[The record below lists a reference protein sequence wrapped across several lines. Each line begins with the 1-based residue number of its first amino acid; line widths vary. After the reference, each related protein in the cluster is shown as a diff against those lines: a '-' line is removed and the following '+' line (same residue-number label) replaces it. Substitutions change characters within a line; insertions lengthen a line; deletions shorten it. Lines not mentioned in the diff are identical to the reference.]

1 MSLLAKTFTIA
12 AVPVLLVAGTQRAA
26 AIPYA
31 FAENQIQNFAVT
43 VTAGNVMN
51 IRGTVITTDRAGTA
65 SGRDQQALGTA
76 TDPLQAT
83 AGAGPFPGQNNYT
96 VSAGKNLGMRGA
108 RADAD
113 TSAQSP
119 FAMNGVASIN
129 NVAEADGAALAPGNS
144 LSAAADSTIAARF
157 MVAANTVMTF
167 SFKDIIY
174 LEADSTMGN
183 YASATTLDNISFGTF
198 VDGSFTALFT
208 FTPDGSGARVIGGG
222 SGNVTAD
229 QFNINQTIFSSD
241 GIQGDVKVSNMAGQD
256 MFSVTTQMLNAGE
269 YAFIFGSRS
278 SVYVA
283 VRPVRPVPEA
293 PTAALFAPPLIGL
306 FCLRRRSGRRGG

>member
-1 MSLLAKTFTIA
+1 MSLFAKTLSIA
-12 AVPVLLVAGTQRAA
+12 AVPVLLVAATQRAS

-51 IRGTVITTDRAGTA
+51 VRGTVITTDRADPA
-65 SGRDQQALGTA
+65 NGRDQQPLGTA

-83 AGAGPFPGQNNYT
+83 SGAGPFPGQNNYT

-119 FAMNGVASIN
+119 FAMNGVANIN

-144 LSAAADSTIAARF
+144 LLALAGSTIAAVF
-157 MVAANTVMTF
+157 TVAANTVLTF
-167 SFKDIIY
+167 SFKDIIH
-174 LEADSTMGN
+174 LEANSTMGN
-183 YASATTLDNISFGTF
+183 YASASTSDDISFGTYNNGTF
-198 VDGSFTALFT
+198 SALFT
-208 FTPDGSGARVIGGG
+208 FKPDGSGARMIGGG

-229 QFNINQTIFSSD
+229 QYNINQMIFSSN
-241 GIQGDVKVSNMAGQD
+241 GIQGDVVVSNMAGQD
-256 MFSVTTQMLNAGE
+256 MFSVTTQMLNAGR
-269 YAFIFGSRS
+269 YAFFFGSS
-278 SVYVA
+278 STAYVA
-283 VRPVRPVPEA
+283 VRPLRPVPEA
-293 PTAALFAPPLIGL
+293 PTAALLAPPLVGL
-306 FCLRRRSGRRGG
+306 FCLRRRSGRRGR